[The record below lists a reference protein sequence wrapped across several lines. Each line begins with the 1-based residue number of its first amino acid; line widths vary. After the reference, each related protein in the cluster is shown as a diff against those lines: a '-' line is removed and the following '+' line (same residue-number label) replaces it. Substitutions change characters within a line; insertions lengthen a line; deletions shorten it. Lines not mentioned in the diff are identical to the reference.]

1 MNFWRKKVDSGTA
14 GQRAWMWFHCVGTL
28 RWLTGVSLLC
38 GSSGLAYPLPA
49 TGLEPVL
56 AQAAGT
62 AAVEGPRTA
71 DQQLKGTIA
80 GRVLD
85 RTGAVVTKAVV
96 QLASE
101 ARSAGQVAITDDQGQ
116 FSFANITPGPFQLTI
131 SSEGFATQTYSGILQ
146 SGEHYTVPVIT
157 LVVASASSQVQ
168 VTLSRAD
175 LAEAEIKDQEKQR
188 IFGVV
193 PNFYVTYNPA
203 AVPLGPKQKFE
214 LAGKAIMDPVNLGLT
229 GTLAGFQQAT
239 NAFSGYGQ
247 GAQGYAKR
255 YAANYVDMVA
265 GTLIGS
271 AILPTFLKQDP
282 RYFYK
287 GSGSIR
293 SRIFYALASSVIRKS
308 DNGQWQ
314 PDYSGI
320 GGGLAAGGISTLYY
334 PKTDRGS
341 AQLLLENTL
350 IGIGATAA
358 ANLLQEFLIR
368 KLTPH
373 APHYARADATLK
385 SSDVTRSKANCE

>member
-1 MNFWRKKVDSGTA
+1 V
-14 GQRAWMWFHCVGTL
+14 
-28 RWLTGVSLLC
+28 
-38 GSSGLAYPLPA
+38 
-49 TGLEPVL
+49 
-56 AQAAGT
+56 AGT
-62 AAVEGPRTA
+62 QE
-71 DQQLKGTIA
+71 GTIA

-85 RTGAVVTKAVV
+85 RTGAAVTKAVL

-101 ARSAGQVAITDDQGQ
+101 AQSASQVAITDDQGQ
-116 FSFANITPGPFQLTI
+116 FLFAHITPGPFRLTI
-131 SSEGFATQTYSGILQ
+131 SSEGFAAQTYYGIVQ
-146 SGEHYTVPVIT
+146 SGEHYDVPAIT
-157 LVVASASSQVQ
+157 LAVASTSAQVQ

-193 PNFYVTYNPA
+193 PNFYVTYNPS
-203 AVPLGPKQKFE
+203 AVPLRPKQKFE
-214 LAGKAIMDPVNLGLT
+214 LAGKAIVDPVNLGLT

-255 YAANYVDMVA
+255 YAANYADMVT

-282 RYFYK
+282 RYFYR

-293 SRIFYALASSVIRKS
+293 SRIFYALASSAIRKS

-320 GGGLAAGGISTLYY
+320 GGGLAAGGS
-334 PKTDRGS
+334 
-341 AQLLLENTL
+341 QLCT
-350 IGIGATAA
+350 IQKQTGAPR
-358 ANLLQEFLIR
+358 N
-368 KLTPH
+368 
-373 APHYARADATLK
+373 
-385 SSDVTRSKANCE
+385 

>member
-1 MNFWRKKVDSGTA
+1 V
-14 GQRAWMWFHCVGTL
+14 
-28 RWLTGVSLLC
+28 
-38 GSSGLAYPLPA
+38 
-49 TGLEPVL
+49 EPVL
-56 AQAAGT
+56 ARAGGT
-62 AAVEGPRTA
+62 AAVAGTPTA
-71 DQQLKGTIA
+71 EQQLQGTIT
-80 GRVLD
+80 GSILD
-85 RTGAVVTKAVV
+85 RTGAAVPKAVV
-96 QLASE
+96 QLSSE
-101 ARSAGQVAITDDQGQ
+101 AQSAGPVAVTDDQGQ
-116 FSFANITPGPFQLTI
+116 FSLVNITPGPFQLTI
-131 SSEGFATQTYSGILQ
+131 SSEGFAAQTYSGILQ
-146 SGEHYTVPVIT
+146 SGEHYDVPAIT
-157 LVVASASSQVQ
+157 LVVASASAQVQ
-168 VTLSRAD
+168 VTLSRDD

-203 AVPLGPKQKFE
+203 AVPLRAKQKFE
-214 LAGKAIMDPVNLGLT
+214 LAWKAMVDPVNLGLT

-255 YAANYVDMVA
+255 YAANYADMVT

-282 RYFYK
+282 RYFYR

-293 SRIFYALASSVIRKS
+293 SRIFYALANSVIRKS
-308 DNGQWQ
+308 DHGRWQ

-334 PKTDRGS
+334 PKTDRGP
-341 AQLLLENTL
+341 AQLVFENTL
-350 IGIGATAA
+350 IGIGSTAA

-373 APHYARADATLK
+373 APHYAPAVVR
-385 SSDVTRSKANCE
+385 

>member
-1 MNFWRKKVDSGTA
+1 MASTQTA
-14 GQRAWMWFHCVGTL
+14 NEQ
-28 RWLTGVSLLC
+28 
-38 GSSGLAYPLPA
+38 
-49 TGLEPVL
+49 LE
-56 AQAAGT
+56 
-62 AAVEGPRTA
+62 
-71 DQQLKGTIA
+71 GTIA
-80 GRVLD
+80 GRIVD
-85 RTGAVVTKAVV
+85 QTGAVVGKAAV
-96 QLASE
+96 QLSGEAQSAS
-101 ARSAGQVAITDDQGQ
+101 QIAISDALGQ
-116 FSFANITPGPFQLTI
+116 FSFSKIAPGSFLLTI
-131 SSEGFATQTYSGILQ
+131 SSEGFAAQTYSGILQ
-146 SGEHYTVPVIT
+146 SGEHYDVPVIT

-203 AVPLGPKQKFE
+203 AVPLRPKQKFE
-214 LAGKAIMDPVNLGLT
+214 LAGKAIVDPVNLGLT

-255 YAANYVDMVA
+255 YAANYADMVT

-271 AILPTFLKQDP
+271 AILPTFLRQDP

-320 GGGLAAGGISTLYY
+320 GGGLAAGEISTLYY
-334 PKTDRGS
+334 PKTDRRP
-341 AQLLLENTL
+341 AQLMFENTL

-368 KLTPH
+368 NLTPH
-373 APHYARADATLK
+373 APRYARADAK
-385 SSDVTRSKANCE
+385 YSVASVPKGQANCEGSAHASNPEY